1 MGRTT
6 LALARCWYLILG
18 GGALFLTANHALGAL
33 DGSRFDA
40 PLVMAGI
47 AVGVLA
53 VAAAAWV
60 VSSGMPR
67 AIAAWLGVL
76 AGFAPLAV
84 AFWLAATTAGT
95 DAQVLAAVP
104 TVLGLLAAARM
115 ALARLQTPPS
125 AVAGARGSSR
135 S

>member
-1 MGRTT
+1 MRDTT
-6 LALARCWYLILG
+6 LAVARSWYLILG
-18 GGALFLTANHALGAL
+18 GGTLFLTANHAVAVL

-40 PLVMAGI
+40 PLVLAGI
-47 AVGVLA
+47 AVGLLA

-67 AIAAWLGVL
+67 AVVACVGIV
-76 AGFAPLAV
+76 AGPAPLAV
-84 AFWLAATTAGT
+84 AFWLTVTTARG
-95 DAQVLAAVP
+95 DAQMLAAVP